1 MEQKNFDNIEFDIL
15 VRAEASGEIPNIK
28 NIDRFRPDP
37 EDVEYCRRWLYS
49 NGVTCYITEF
59 GLVCNASRQLFESL
73 FSTQVKPSKQ
83 RSGKPPWQ
91 LLNDP
96 VPPPE
101 IADYIEDVTVS
112 VPPELF

>member
-1 MEQKNFDNIEFDIL
+1 MARNKSDNIEFDIL
-15 VRAEASGEIPNIK
+15 VRAEALGETPDVS

-37 EDVEYCRRWLYS
+37 EDVENCRRWLDS
-49 NGVTCYITEF
+49 KGVACYITEF
-59 GLVCNASRQLFESL
+59 GLACSASRHLFESL
-73 FSTQVKPSKQ
+73 FSTQVKRSKQ

-91 LLNDP
+91 LLTDP